1 MAIGRNYRNIQGS
14 SGLHISL
21 FESQRPSCEPH
32 GLIRVSGIF
41 TSLCPKSPTF
51 LAHSIVSNL
60 APVCRK
66 RLNHTVNG
74 SEHAVIL
81 SANSGA
87 KSSLSS
93 LSVRV
98 HKRAAQSPP
107 ADVPVMTRGSRS
119 ASRKALMTPKLKKVN
134 PSAFLQKR
142 QTSGDRTDNSQRR
155 HHLTDIVH

>member
-1 MAIGRNYRNIQGS
+1 MTIGRHYRNIQGS
-14 SGLHISL
+14 SRLCIRL

-32 GLIRVSGIF
+32 GLIRVSVIPI
-41 TSLCPKSPTF
+41 SLYRKSPTL
-51 LAHSIVSNL
+51 LAQSIVSNL

-66 RLNHTVNG
+66 RLNHTVKG

-81 SANSGA
+81 SANSGT

-119 ASRKALMTPKLKKVN
+119 ASRKALMTPKLTK
-134 PSAFLQKR
+134 
-142 QTSGDRTDNSQRR
+142 
-155 HHLTDIVH
+155 